1 MFVPETLT
9 IQQSPQHQFQTI
21 DQSQQ
26 QINPLETIQFGQM
39 KKSAKIVPELKIR
52 KIYLMKVSDNE
63 IIRINYETSM
73 FGQSYKQ
80 TNTDN
85 KIQLFPMRRVRNS
98 ISQILE
104 FCRICLCDDGN
115 STLIRPCNCKGSL
128 RFIHEN
134 CLKVWILEKQGIEQV
149 YKNDIDCEVCH
160 TKFQME
166 TKFLNQKQFRMLKKA
181 PRARICCW
189 AVEIIVTLGIIGTII
204 ALIFQIINGS
214 LEPILLAGTT
224 VLCIIM
230 ILIISLVY
238 VSCIDQVTVEVLDPW
253 RILDVQGESE
263 SKSIS
268 IIELDNQNKQTI
280 QTINHNEER
289 HDMRYSTINVVKIQ
303 S

>member
-9 IQQSPQHQFQTI
+9 IQQSPHHQFQTI

-26 QINPLETIQFGQM
+26 QINQFETIQFGQM
-39 KKSAKIVPELKIR
+39 KKSAKIVPELKMR
-52 KIYLMKVSDNE
+52 KIYLLKDKLRNKHVWIEIQINE
-63 IIRINYETSM
+63 YRQQDSIIPDET
-73 FGQSYKQ
+73 K
-80 TNTDN
+80 
-85 KIQLFPMRRVRNS
+85 
-98 ISQILE
+98 

-166 TKFLNQKQFRMLKKA
+166 TKFLNKKQLRMLQKA
-181 PRARICCW
+181 PKARICCW
-189 AVEIIVTLGIIGTII
+189 GIEIIVTLGIIGTII
-204 ALIFQIINGS
+204 ALIFQIINGN
-214 LEPILLAGTT
+214 LEPLLLAGTT
-224 VLCIIM
+224 VLFIIM
-230 ILIISLVY
+230 LLVISLVY

-289 HDMRYSTINVVKIQ
+289 NDMRYSTINVVQIQ